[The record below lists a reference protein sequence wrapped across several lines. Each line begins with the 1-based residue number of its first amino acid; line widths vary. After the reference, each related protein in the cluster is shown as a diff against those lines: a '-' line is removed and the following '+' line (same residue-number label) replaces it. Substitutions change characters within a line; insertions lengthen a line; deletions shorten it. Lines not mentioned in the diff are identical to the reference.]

1 MKLKGKIAIVTGGG
15 RGLGRAIALGMAKEG
30 ASIVAMSRS
39 EDEINGVVHEIKRS
53 GGEGLPVSGDVS
65 QEGHVSHMMDEI
77 RKHFPSVDILVNNAA
92 IVGPARFLA
101 DTDFD
106 TWEKTIGI
114 NLHGVFLCCR
124 AVVPIMAE
132 QKSGKI
138 INISSGLGQMPFPR
152 FCAYAVSKAGVIQLT
167 RSLSEELAD
176 YNIQVNA
183 IDPGVMDT
191 SMQQEIRNLGPSALG
206 ENLYRH
212 FYEYKKKG
220 VLKDPA
226 KVAPLAVFLAS
237 RDADHLS
244 GHNGTLDYYAGLGW
258 RP

>member
-15 RGLGRAIALGMAKEG
+15 RGLGRAIALAMAKEG

-39 EDEINGVVHEIKRS
+39 KDEINGVVDKIKRA

-65 QEGHVSHMMDEI
+65 QEGHVSRMMDEI
-77 RKHFPSVDILVNNAA
+77 GKHFPSVDILVNNAA

-132 QKSGKI
+132 QRSGKI

-206 ENLYRH
+206 ENLHRH
-212 FYEYKKKG
+212 FYEYKEKG
-220 VLKDPA
+220 VLRNPA
-226 KVAPLAVFLAS
+226 KVSPLAVFLAS
-237 RDADHLS
+237 SDANHLS
-244 GHNGTLDYYAGLGW
+244 GHNGTLDYYARLGW